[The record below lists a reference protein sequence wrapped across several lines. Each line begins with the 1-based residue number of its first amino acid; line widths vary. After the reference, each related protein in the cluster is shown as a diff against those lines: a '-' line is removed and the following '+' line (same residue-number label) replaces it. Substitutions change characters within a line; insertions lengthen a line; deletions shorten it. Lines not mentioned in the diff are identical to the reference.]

1 MDLDRSNASG
11 NPFSLE
17 MQSATSQMFHPKGT
31 LSELN
36 DMPVAVRSFDGEE
49 ETFLALKQLEAER
62 EVQVSGC
69 FQKYVSFR
77 PYIVAW
83 IYDTC
88 LRCSR
93 AEIIFAFYSEDVLL
107 FFCCFHRQPLCRLG
121 LSWRCSYA
129 AVQYTDRLFS
139 KIHLTRRSYQLT
151 AAAAIAVAAKVE
163 EAFDEIPSLSMILMA
178 DEVCVP
184 FKAVTSLILTVRCSV
199 EIMIVISFGG
209 LNCSCALSCTGA

>member
-1 MDLDRSNASG
+1 MASDESNASG
-11 NPFSLE
+11 NSFSLE
-17 MQSATSQMFHPKGT
+17 MPSAASQMYHPKGT
-31 LSELN
+31 LSELK
-36 DMPVAVRSFDGEE
+36 DMPLAVRSFDGEE

-93 AEIIFAFYSEDVLL
+93 ADITLPFHFDVVMHNNSCLQL
-107 FFCCFHRQPLCRLG
+107 SRRLG
-121 LSWRCSYA
+121 LSWRCTYA

-178 DEVCVP
+178 DEVRIP
-184 FKAVTSLILTVRCSV
+184 INAATFLILTVHS
-199 EIMIVISFGG
+199 ESK
-209 LNCSCALSCTGA
+209 L

>member
-107 FFCCFHRQPLCRLG
+107 FFCCHRQPLCRL
-121 LSWRCSYA
+121 
-129 AVQYTDRLFS
+129 
-139 KIHLTRRSYQLT
+139 
-151 AAAAIAVAAKVE
+151 
-163 EAFDEIPSLSMILMA
+163 
-178 DEVCVP
+178 
-184 FKAVTSLILTVRCSV
+184 
-199 EIMIVISFGG
+199 
-209 LNCSCALSCTGA
+209 

>member
-1 MDLDRSNASG
+1 MDLDKSNASG
-11 NPFSLE
+11 NSFSLE

-31 LSELN
+31 LSELK
-36 DMPVAVRSFDGEE
+36 DMPLAVRSFDGEE

-93 AEIIFAFYSEDVLL
+93 A
-107 FFCCFHRQPLCRLG
+107 
-121 LSWRCSYA
+121 
-129 AVQYTDRLFS
+129 
-139 KIHLTRRSYQLT
+139 
-151 AAAAIAVAAKVE
+151 
-163 EAFDEIPSLSMILMA
+163 
-178 DEVCVP
+178 
-184 FKAVTSLILTVRCSV
+184 
-199 EIMIVISFGG
+199 
-209 LNCSCALSCTGA
+209 